1 MHFVNCED
9 FWDIDSNFHAIY
21 LIYILFYLFFLFFL
35 FLPLVFL
42 GFLTYPDS
50 EPLAVTPK
58 PDDLRAP
65 DEKTSLGLK
74 NSSELGHETKGDYL
88 FFVHRFRCE

>member
-21 LIYILFYLFFLFFL
+21 LYIIILFIIFFSFLFFLFLF

-42 GFLTYPDS
+42 GFLSYPGRVVI
-50 EPLAVTPK
+50 L
-58 PDDLRAP
+58 
-65 DEKTSLGLK
+65 
-74 NSSELGHETKGDYL
+74 
-88 FFVHRFRCE
+88 

>member
-1 MHFVNCED
+1 MNSEC

-21 LIYILFYLFFLFFL
+21 LYYYIYFSFFLFS
-35 FLPLVFL
+35 LVFL
-42 GFLTYPDS
+42 GFLIYPGS
-50 EPLAVTPK
+50 EPLAGDSK

-74 NSSELGHETKGDYL
+74 DSSKQGHKTKGNYL
-88 FFVHRFRCE
+88 IFVHRFKCE